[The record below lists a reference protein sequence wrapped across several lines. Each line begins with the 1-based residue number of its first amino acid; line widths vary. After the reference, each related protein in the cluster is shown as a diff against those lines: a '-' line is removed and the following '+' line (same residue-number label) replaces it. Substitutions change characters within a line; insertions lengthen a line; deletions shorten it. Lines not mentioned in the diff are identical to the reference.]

1 MHVKHTGFLHWTA
14 HGLEH
19 MLLNSK
25 DPVDGETAK
34 IGKRSPSSGLCAGKH
49 AGDLQ

>member
-1 MHVKHTGFLHWTA
+1 MHVKHTGFLHWTVR
-14 HGLEH
+14 GFEQ

-25 DPVDGETAK
+25 HPVHCETAK
-34 IGKRSPSSGLCAGKH
+34 IGKCSPSSGLCAGKH